1 MVGHQRAPGS
11 GALAVS
17 HPFVFMNG
25 HDRRGFTL
33 IELLIVVVIVA
44 ILAAIAWGRFNRP
57 RLTVV
62 AAPDSVVAPQA
73 AGRFVVQVQNSFGRP
88 QRGVPVVFRVVEGNA
103 TITPEVVQTDSTGSA
118 SAQWVAGTEGGLNAF
133 SARVGDSDWSGAQ
146 TTVSI
151 RVDPA
156 SGGPAQPSA
165 PAIQAD
171 SAARRDTAVPPT
183 DSIRRDTGGVAPPA
197 AGEPVHDRAD
207 TASARIPWS
216 TRPVWARNLPREIP
230 VLGEQ

>member
-1 MVGHQRAPGS
+1 MTEHE
-11 GALAVS
+11 
-17 HPFVFMNG
+17 
-25 HDRRGFTL
+25 RRGFTL

-73 AGRFVVQVQNSFGRP
+73 AGRFVVKVENSFGRP

-118 SAQWVAGTEGGLNAF
+118 SAQWVAGTESGLNAF

-151 RVDPA
+151 RVDLAAGAAAAP
-156 SGGPAQPSA
+156 PA
-165 PAIQAD
+165 PAIQPD
-171 SAARRDTAVPPT
+171 SATRRDTTPPPA
-183 DSIRRDTGGVAPPA
+183 DSLRRDTGGAPPPA
-197 AGEPVHDRAD
+197 AGEAERNRPD

-216 TRPVWARNLPREIP
+216 TRPVWARNLPRDIT
-230 VLGEQ
+230 VRGEE